1 MKRIRKIIS
10 ILCVLAIVFSS
21 GVVCSAASVS
31 RTGTFNDCT
40 YAISAG
46 CYPSSFGSSIQY
58 QYSDTGDETDYLL
71 QVYVEYNYVVKVGI
85 SAQHYTNR
93 EYSTAYYGFSGI
105 NRSVDNMEWLYTSYY
120 INTVLATNE
129 ILFPD

>member
-1 MKRIRKIIS
+1 MRKLRKYIS
-10 ILCVLAIVFSS
+10 VLCALAIVFSS
-21 GVVCSAASVS
+21 AIVCSAASVS
-31 RTGTFNDCT
+31 RTGTSNGCT

-71 QVYVEYNYVVKVGI
+71 QVCVEYHYAVKENLLTY
-85 SAQHYTNR
+85 HTR
-93 EYSTAYYGFSGI
+93 TLEYSTASYGISGI

-120 INTVLATNE
+120 INTAFATNE
-129 ILFPD
+129 IVFPD